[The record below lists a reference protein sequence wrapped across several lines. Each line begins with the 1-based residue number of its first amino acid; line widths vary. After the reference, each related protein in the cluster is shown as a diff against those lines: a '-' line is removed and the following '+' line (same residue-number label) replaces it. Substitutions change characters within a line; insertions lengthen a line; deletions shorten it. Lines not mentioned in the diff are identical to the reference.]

1 MIDCPHHVHVDL
13 GTDDGMRHAMLVYG
27 PQLRAFAA
35 RRVGSWG
42 SAEDVV
48 QETMLRA
55 WRSAHRFD
63 PERGSL
69 RAWLFSI
76 LRNLLIDLVRARARR
91 PCTTSAE
98 AESAAPDDTEHI
110 LGSLTIGPVLRKLSA
125 EHRQV
130 IDHCYLQQRPHSE
143 VAQLLGV
150 PVGTI
155 RSRLFYAREAMRN
168 ALDAIEVTDNAS
180 ASATQRAA

>member
-1 MIDCPHHVHVDL
+1 LPFRSRPSAAVDSADGRLPDVAHMIDCPHHVHVDL
-13 GTDDGMRHAMLVYG
+13 GTDDGIRHAMLVYG

-42 SAEDVV
+42 SAEDAV

-55 WRSAHRFD
+55 WKSAHHFD

-69 RAWLFSI
+69 GGWLFSI
-76 LRNLLIDLVRARARR
+76 LRNLLIDLARAHARR
-91 PCTTSAE
+91 PSTTSDA

-110 LGSLTIGPVLRKLSA
+110 LGSLTIAVALRKLST

-130 IDHCYLQQRPHSE
+130 VDHCYLQ
-143 VAQLLGV
+143 
-150 PVGTI
+150 
-155 RSRLFYAREAMRN
+155 
-168 ALDAIEVTDNAS
+168 
-180 ASATQRAA
+180 